1 MKSEEVSSL
10 VNGLTI
16 RELTVTNKS
25 KVIKHQLLGLLL
37 HCRLARSLCELQF
50 IEWCSRQVSDEVLT
64 VRHFQLAS
72 WPESSDY
79 PAGLD
84 VIIDLM
90 ETVEKWQQASGNSSI
105 TVHCMY
111 VCGVKQLCVFHW
123 TYKCMY

>member
-1 MKSEEVSSL
+1 MV
-10 VNGLTI
+10 
-16 RELTVTNKS
+16 
-25 KVIKHQLLGLLL
+25 Q
-37 HCRLARSLCELQF
+37 
-50 IEWCSRQVSDEVLT
+50 CSRQVSDEVLT

-72 WPESSDY
+72 WPESADY

-111 VCGVKQLCVFHW
+111 VRGVKQLCVFHW
-123 TYKCMY
+123 TYKCIILHVHDYRYLSCHVSFYM

>member
-1 MKSEEVSSL
+1 MVFAA
-10 VNGLTI
+10 I
-16 RELTVTNKS
+16 
-25 KVIKHQLLGLLL
+25 IKYVP
-37 HCRLARSLCELQF
+37 LCVLQCMVR
-50 IEWCSRQVSDEVLT
+50 CSRQVSDEVLT

-111 VCGVKQLCVFHW
+111 VRVVKQLCVLYGC
-123 TYKCMY
+123 TSVLAAAISC

>member
-1 MKSEEVSSL
+1 MYCMYALHYVRYVLQKSD
-10 VNGLTI
+10 
-16 RELTVTNKS
+16 KP
-25 KVIKHQLLGLLL
+25 
-37 HCRLARSLCELQF
+37 
-50 IEWCSRQVSDEVLT
+50 LT
-64 VRHFQLAS
+64 VRHFQLGS

-111 VCGVKQLCVFHW
+111 VCDIKQLCEFHW
-123 TYKCMY
+123 MYKCMYMYMYMYMTIDICHVMLMFYM

>member
-1 MKSEEVSSL
+1 MRYVLQKSD
-10 VNGLTI
+10 
-16 RELTVTNKS
+16 KP
-25 KVIKHQLLGLLL
+25 
-37 HCRLARSLCELQF
+37 
-50 IEWCSRQVSDEVLT
+50 LT
-64 VRHFQLAS
+64 VRHFQLGS

-111 VCGVKQLCVFHW
+111 VRSLYMYM
-123 TYKCMY
+123 YKLLVYMYIYYVCAISC

>member
-1 MKSEEVSSL
+1 MYCMYALHYVRYVLQKSD
-10 VNGLTI
+10 
-16 RELTVTNKS
+16 KP
-25 KVIKHQLLGLLL
+25 
-37 HCRLARSLCELQF
+37 
-50 IEWCSRQVSDEVLT
+50 LT
-64 VRHFQLAS
+64 VRHFQLGS

-111 VCGVKQLCVFHW
+111 VRSV
-123 TYKCMY
+123 YMYMCKLLVSMYIYYVHVCAISC